1 MKASIHGHRG
11 AIVLYLVTGVSNT
24 DEEDVNILSLLPF
37 ALETKQKQ
45 GNAIQS
51 DVLVILPCD
60 CINFFII
67 IQQVK

>member
-1 MKASIHGHRG
+1 M
-11 AIVLYLVTGVSNT
+11 LYLVTGVSNT

-51 DVLVILPCD
+51 DALVILPCD
-60 CINFFII
+60 CIDFFIV
-67 IQQVK
+67 IQQAK